1 MVAVESTF
9 HLRKD
14 GIVVVNIM
22 VRGRVMDLQ
31 SNATNLIKI
40 ASKIL
45 VAKEEDVAVVT
56 VKVIRES
63 SIRITCYFLMLYI
76 VNNKEQ
82 TM

>member
-63 SIRITCYFLMLYI
+63 SIRI
-76 VNNKEQ
+76 
-82 TM
+82 

>member
-56 VKVIRES
+56 VKVIRERNRVYQN
-63 SIRITCYFLMLYI
+63 SICPNH
-76 VNNKEQ
+76 VVPWG
-82 TM
+82 